1 MDCSRAGVL
10 ASVTVGVGIFLGSW
24 GLCAQGNV
32 ESSRNEN
39 NASER
44 FMAIR
49 AARLR
54 AGRNLVQNILKRSLD
69 SSRTVEDWLGN
80 RSKDPE
86 VLSVLVRGQEFEE
99 PKSFTGEIVR
109 VRVRIGIDAVRSN
122 LRALGWMR
130 AVKGDRAGKNSGS
143 IEATGLGMVRP
154 STRSEVDP
162 GFEVDQNRPHV
173 DHAPVRRDKPQR
185 TRTSSVRSDSEWI
198 RSLEEQGWR
207 VEMISERSE
216 EKVLGGDCPL
226 RFHDLGSQPV
236 EHSVQRRV
244 LREWTVE

>member
-1 MDCSRAGVL
+1 MGISRASVL
-10 ASVTVGVGIFLGSW
+10 VSVTVGVGVFFGSW
-24 GLCAQGNV
+24 GICAQ
-32 ESSRNEN
+32 ESVGSSQNEA

-54 AGRNLVQNILKRSLD
+54 AGRNLAQNILKRSPG

-80 RSKDPE
+80 RVKDPE
-86 VLSVLVRGQEFEE
+86 VLRALTRGQEFDE
-99 PKSFTGEIVR
+99 PRSFTGEIVR
-109 VRVRIGIDAVRSN
+109 VRVRIGIDAVRAN
-122 LRALGWMR
+122 LRALGWR
-130 AVKGDRAGKNSGS
+130 GAVRGDLAEKNSGA

-154 STRSEVDP
+154 STRPEIDP
-162 GFEVDQNRPHV
+162 GFELGQNRPHV
-173 DHAPVRRDKPQR
+173 DRDPIRRDKPQR
-185 TRTSSVRSDSEWI
+185 TQASSFRSGSEWI

-207 VEMISERSE
+207 VELLSERSE
-216 EKVLGGDCPL
+216 ENVLGGDCPL
-226 RFHDLGSQPV
+226 RFHELGSQPV